1 MVNSESD
8 NYQLEHKEKLIIEDL
23 YQGDVLIGHKKT
35 FRQYN
40 GYYREIFYNSENQI
54 MSDKKYSATGH
65 LISGKI
71 YVNGK
76 IAQYIETDTDSAGY
90 RHEIV
95 IDSDYKAVSHSKFD
109 KFGRYAGGIIYENH
123 KIIGQKELKYLENGD
138 IIETVRDEKY
148 KIVLERKINTNRN
161 NFDKTVPTTNSVI
174 IEQHEIKIDDKGAK
188 HEIIYDANNQIISD
202 TELAE
207 TQEHTPRPIINTQ
220 TDQPEI
226 QKTSKK
232 SKFFMFLAKMLHR
245 QK

>member
-1 MVNSESD
+1 MLNSESD

-23 YQGDVLIGHKKT
+23 YQDGVLIGHKKT
-35 FRQYN
+35 IRQN
-40 GYYREIFYNSENQI
+40 SGYYREIFYNSENQI

-148 KIVLERKINTNRN
+148 KIVLERKIIANRN

-174 IEQHEIKIDDKGAK
+174 IEQHEIKIDNDGKQ
-188 HEIIYDANNQIISD
+188 HEIVYDANNQIISD
-202 TELAE
+202 KELPLISKPV
-207 TQEHTPRPIINTQ
+207 PRAIVCTNKEQINTQ
-220 TDQPEI
+220 KMSLKDKFATI
-226 QKTSKK
+226 LSKI
-232 SKFFMFLAKMLHR
+232 LHLQR
-245 QK
+245 